1 MARSKKIDDAVAR
14 VFSTK
19 DKEYSERLDAI
30 ISALDIISNE
40 IKDSF
45 SPYRD
50 ADVPFILY
58 ALKSIYDMLYEKY
71 PKAARF
77 ADQFSAVFGMYSVE
91 VRVKRSGTDN
101 V

>member
-1 MARSKKIDDAVAR
+1 MARSKRIDDAVAR

-19 DKEYSERLDAI
+19 DKEYSERLDAF

-45 SPYRD
+45 NPYTE
-50 ADVPFILY
+50 AEVPFILY
-58 ALKSIYDMLYEKY
+58 SLKSIYDTLYEKY

-77 ADQFSAVFGMYSVE
+77 SDQFSAVFGMCSVE
-91 VRVKRSGTDN
+91 VRVKRSGVDN

>member
-1 MARSKKIDDAVAR
+1 MERNKKIADAVAR

-19 DKEYSERLDAI
+19 DKEYLEKLDAF

-45 SPYRD
+45 NPYTE

-58 ALKSIYDMLYEKY
+58 SLKSIYDMLYEKY

-77 ADQFSAVFGMYSVE
+77 SDQFSAVFGMYSVE
-91 VRVKRSGTDN
+91 LRVKRSGTDN